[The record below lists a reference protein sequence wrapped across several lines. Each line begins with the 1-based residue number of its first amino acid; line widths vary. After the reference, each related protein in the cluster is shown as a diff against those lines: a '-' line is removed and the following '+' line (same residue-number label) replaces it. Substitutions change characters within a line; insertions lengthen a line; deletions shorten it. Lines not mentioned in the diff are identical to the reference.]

1 MKILLFHTL
10 GMIFYYLFKLWGYNM
25 MRFFQVNSTKSMLTH
40 IGAESLKIPYHIV
53 TLEFS
58 EDVKDHANK

>member
-1 MKILLFHTL
+1 
-10 GMIFYYLFKLWGYNM
+10 M

>member
-1 MKILLFHTL
+1 
-10 GMIFYYLFKLWGYNM
+10 M
-25 MRFFQVNSTKSMLTH
+25 MRFFQVNSTKSMLKH
-40 IGAESLKIPYHIV
+40 IGAESLKITYYIV

>member
-1 MKILLFHTL
+1 
-10 GMIFYYLFKLWGYNM
+10 M

-40 IGAESLKIPYHIV
+40 IGDAESLKIPYHIV

-58 EDVKDHANK
+58 EDVKDHATDKSVEKM